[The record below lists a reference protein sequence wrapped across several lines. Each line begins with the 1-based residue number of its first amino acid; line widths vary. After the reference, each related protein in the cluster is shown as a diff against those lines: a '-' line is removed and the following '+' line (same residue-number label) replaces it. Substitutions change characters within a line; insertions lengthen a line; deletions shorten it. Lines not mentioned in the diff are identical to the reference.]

1 YPPEKRGTIIGMS
14 GLVIAFGPAI
24 GPTLAGFILN
34 LLGWRYLF
42 ILILPI
48 MVLIWIIGYFVFPN
62 YSEHLDIKIDY
73 LSVVLSL
80 LGSCLAL
87 IVITI
92 FHTHWMIVLV
102 I

>member
-1 YPPEKRGTIIGMS
+1 MS

-62 YSEHLDIKIDY
+62 YSEPLDIKIDY

-80 LGSCLAL
+80 LGSSLANGINL
-87 IVITI
+87 CTKCQSCKQYDCWYDS
-92 FHTHWMIVLV
+92 FTRCNS
-102 I
+102 

>member
-1 YPPEKRGTIIGMS
+1 MS

-62 YSEHLDIKIDY
+62 YSEPLDIKIDY

-80 LGSCLAL
+80 LGSSLAL
-87 IVITI
+87 IGITI
-92 FHTHWMIVLV
+92 VQTQWILGLAMLV
-102 I
+102 VGAIILYFL